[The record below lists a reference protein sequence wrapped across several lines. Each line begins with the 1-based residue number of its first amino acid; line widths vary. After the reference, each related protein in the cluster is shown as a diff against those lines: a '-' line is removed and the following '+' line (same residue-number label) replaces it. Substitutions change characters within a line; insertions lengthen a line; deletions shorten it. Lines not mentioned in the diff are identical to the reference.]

1 MKSRPLTLIKITAF
15 SLLAR
20 YTEQQNKLSVC
31 ASETIVGFGLI
42 DLKSIEVSIL
52 KGRSA
57 SLWWCCQSCQTL
69 GHSVLLSYFLLMF
82 SMSSKN
88 LWCRDFWVVPSKF
101 GKSLW
106 LNKLSTTCFNVT
118 PAIVSSCKT
127 HGKPSQSEMSF
138 FTYSNLFSTN
148 ALSEIESKQPASSF
162 FRDFFPFASCESASV
177 SGRFGVKKLS
187 SAVYC
192 NV

>member
-1 MKSRPLTLIKITAF
+1 M
-15 SLLAR
+15 
-20 YTEQQNKLSVC
+20 
-31 ASETIVGFGLI
+31 
-42 DLKSIEVSIL
+42 
-52 KGRSA
+52 
-57 SLWWCCQSCQTL
+57 
-69 GHSVLLSYFLLMF
+69 
-82 SMSSKN
+82 
-88 LWCRDFWVVPSKF
+88 VPSKF

-187 SAVYC
+187 SGVYC
-192 NV
+192 KF